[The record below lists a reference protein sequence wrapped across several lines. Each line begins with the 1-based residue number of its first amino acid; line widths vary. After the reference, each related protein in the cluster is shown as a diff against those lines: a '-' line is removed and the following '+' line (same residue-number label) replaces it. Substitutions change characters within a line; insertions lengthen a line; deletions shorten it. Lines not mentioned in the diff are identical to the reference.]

1 MRGISTLSRLTP
13 LVLGLSMAA
22 CGTSAELRAELD
34 DHQSKM
40 RAMADAYESQNRR
53 IESLK
58 GRIEVL
64 EDQVEAAKLHGGAAG
79 RPLPVVKLAPKAP
92 PPDADDREGE
102 GGGLS
107 SEANVEGGDV
117 GYVIS
122 QADVDALDSPER
134 AAARRSGGPRGPVP
148 PPENAAFAGNI
159 GVAPLPGS
167 QGAASGG
174 AGGSDPGDEAVATY
188 KAIYAQYKN
197 GEVPAAITGFQ
208 KFVERWPEHSY
219 SDNALFLVGQARYDR
234 AELAAALTSFRKVV
248 DAYPA
253 GNKVPDALL
262 MIGLTLDRLGR
273 PAEARE
279 TLGRLVSMFP
289 GTEAAARAQATLRGG
304 HM

>member
-1 MRGISTLSRLTP
+1 MRGIRPKSSLSP
-13 LVLGLSMAA
+13 LFFGFALAA
-22 CGTSAELRAELD
+22 CGPSAELRAELD

-40 RAMADAYESQNRR
+40 RAMADAYESQNKR

-92 PPDADDREGE
+92 PPDAEDAEGE

-107 SEANVEGGDV
+107 REANVEGGDV

-159 GVAPLPGS
+159 GVAPLPGA
-167 QGAASGG
+167 QAPAAGAA
-174 AGGSDPGDEAVATY
+174 DPGDEAVATY

-197 GEVPAAITGFQ
+197 GDIPSAIAGFQ

-219 SDNALFLVGQARYDR
+219 SDNALFLMGQARFDR
-234 AELAAALTSFRKVV
+234 AEFAAALTSFRKVV

-289 GTEAAARAQATLRGG
+289 GTEAAARAQAKLRGG
-304 HM
+304 DM